1 MKEMNENEKK
11 SFFGNV
17 KESFSGRK
25 FRNGAYVTLVSA
37 VVIVIVLVVNMLVTK
52 MNIQFDLSPQSM
64 YTLTGDTK
72 KMVKDLKDD
81 ITIYYLVEPGK
92 ETDLFKNI
100 VKQYDQAS
108 DKVKV
113 VEKDP
118 VLYPNFASK
127 YVDNTV
133 QENSFL
139 VVNEANKKA
148 KYVDYNDMLI
158 QQMNYQTYQNQTTGI
173 DVEGQLT
180 AAIQYVISDKLPKL
194 YVVEGHGEAK
204 TGTNFDTTMKKLNID
219 VEKLPTVSKDKVPED
234 CDILFINAPQSD
246 FSDTETTMINNYL
259 SAGGKA
265 IITLNYAA
273 SDMPH
278 FTSILENYG
287 IGMVKGIVLE
297 GDDSMHAS
305 KYVNYLLP
313 DVKSHEITNQA
324 SDSNVPVFM
333 PDASGLKI
341 LDAKKS
347 TLKIDALLSTS
358 ASAFSKIDTSSG
370 NAEKEDGDIAGPFN
384 LGLVSVD
391 TYNNVTSTIVVYS
404 SAYTFGEETAT
415 YGNPKL
421 LAGTVGYLSGSKN
434 MLSIPTKSLQDATIK
449 VSQKDAIA
457 VGALVVIIIPAAILF
472 TGLVV
477 TLKRRRK

>member
-1 MKEMNENEKK
+1 MKDMNENEKK
-11 SFFGNV
+11 SFFGNM

-25 FRNGAYVTLVSA
+25 FRNGAYVTLIST
-37 VVIVIVLVVNMLVTK
+37 VVIVIVMVVNMLVTK

-64 YTLTGDTK
+64 YTLTGDSK
-72 KMVKDLKDD
+72 KMVKDLKND

-108 DKVKV
+108 DKIKV
-113 VEKDP
+113 VDKDP
-118 VLYPNFASK
+118 VLYPNFVSK

-139 VVNEANKKA
+139 VVNDATKKA
-148 KYVDYNDMLI
+148 KYVDYSDMLV
-158 QQMNYQTYQNQTTGI
+158 QQMNYQTYQNETTGI

-180 AAIQYVISDKLPKL
+180 AAIQYVTSDKQTKM

-204 TGTNFDTTMKKLNID
+204 AGNNFDTTMKKLNID
-219 VEKLPTVSKDKVPED
+219 VDKLPTVSKDKVPED
-234 CDILFINAPQSD
+234 CNILFINAPQSD
-246 FSDTETTMINNYL
+246 FSDAETTMIKNYL

-265 IITLNYAA
+265 IITLNYTAM
-273 SDMPH
+273 DMPH
-278 FTSILENYG
+278 FTSILEGYG
-287 IGMVKGIVLE
+287 VGVVKGIVLE

-313 DVKSHEITNQA
+313 EIKSHEITNQA
-324 SDSNVPVFM
+324 SNKDTPVFM

-347 TLKIDALLSTS
+347 TLKIDALLTTS
-358 ASAFSKIDTSSG
+358 DSAFSKVDTSSG
-370 NAEKEDGDIAGPFN
+370 TAEKADGDISGPFN
-384 LGLVSVD
+384 LGLVSTD

-404 SAYTFGEETAT
+404 SAYTFAEETAT
-415 YGNPKL
+415 YANPRL

-434 MLSIPTKSLQDATIK
+434 MLSIPTKSLQNATIK
-449 VSQKDAIA
+449 VSQQDAIA
-457 VGALVVIIIPAAILF
+457 VGALVVIVIPAAILF
-472 TGLVV
+472 IGLMV